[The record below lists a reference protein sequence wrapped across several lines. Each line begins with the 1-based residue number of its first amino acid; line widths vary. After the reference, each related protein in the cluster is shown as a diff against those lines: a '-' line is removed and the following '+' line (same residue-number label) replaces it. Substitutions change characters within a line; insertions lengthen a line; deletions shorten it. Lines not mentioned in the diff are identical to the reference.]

1 MTTDLTTGV
10 INTTGGKRTL
20 SANLLKTLIAYGF
33 LLPALVGLLVF
44 RIYPILL
51 TYIGSFYNINY
62 RQGGG
67 AVFVGLQNY
76 QETFTDPIF
85 WQSLKITIIF
95 NLLINPIQIS
105 LSLLVAM
112 LVHKNTR
119 LNRIF
124 RTAYLLPLGIAIG
137 VSSAMWRIL
146 LNPNDGLV
154 NSVLRLFGIGRQPF
168 LTSVDQAF
176 WCIIL
181 VASWTGIS
189 YWMLLLLA
197 GLQDIP
203 GELYEAAKID
213 GANAWQVFWRITLP
227 LLKRV
232 LLFVT
237 VADTSANF
245 LLFAPIYILTRGG
258 PQFSTNTLM
267 YETYTSAFIYS
278 DMHRAL
284 TLSAI
289 LLILLLG
296 FILLEMK
303 MFGRDD

>member
-1 MTTDLTTGV
+1 MAAAGLTDIARKRQGLSARLTTTV
-10 INTTGGKRTL
+10 
-20 SANLLKTLIAYGF
+20 IAYGF
-33 LLPALVGLLVF
+33 LLPALAGLLVF
-44 RIYPILL
+44 RIYPIIS
-51 TYIGSFYNINY
+51 TFIGSFYSINY
-62 RQGGG
+62 RQGAD
-67 AVFVGLQNY
+67 AVFAGWQNY
-76 QETFTDPIF
+76 QDLVTDPIF
-85 WQSLKITIIF
+85 WQSLRITLVF
-95 NLLINPIQIS
+95 NVLINPIQIT
-105 LSLLVAM
+105 LSLIVAL

-119 LNRIF
+119 LNRVF
-124 RTAYLLPLGIAIG
+124 RTAYLLPLGMSIV
-137 VSSAMWRIL
+137 VSSAIWRLL

-154 NSVLRLFGIGRQPF
+154 NSVLGVFGIPKQPF

-189 YWMLLLLA
+189 YWMIFLLA

-203 GELYEAAKID
+203 EVFYEAAKID
-213 GANAWQVFWRITLP
+213 GANAWQAFWRITLP

-245 LLFAPIYILTRGG
+245 LLFAPIYVLTGGG
-258 PQFSTNTLM
+258 PQMSTNTLM
-267 YETYTSAFIYS
+267 HETYSSAFIYS

-289 LLILLLG
+289 LLTLLLG

-303 MFGRDD
+303 LFGQEA